1 MRLLNFKM
9 NQLMCMVKMDYFYL
23 IISDFIPTI
32 KSNYKTE
39 NDCIELTATKKW
51 LIILT
56 HFLHKVVLVL

>member
-1 MRLLNFKM
+1 
-9 NQLMCMVKMDYFYL
+9 MVKMGYFYL